1 MMLFGLELLL
11 ALLVYLQAFFQI
23 GRSWWWYETLLCFS
37 LSFGLIALCCFFFG
51 KTSRIM
57 LWIAPQSY
65 AAYLVHIFVILGLEY
80 HFDRVPMG
88 GGTGK
93 FLFVGVMASALV

>member
-57 LWIAPQSY
+57 LWIG
-65 AAYLVHIFVILGLEY
+65 AAIVCRLPVHIFVILGL
-80 HFDRVPMG
+80 
-88 GGTGK
+88 
-93 FLFVGVMASALV
+93 

>member
-1 MMLFGLELLL
+1 MGMMLFGLELLL
-11 ALLVYLQAFFQI
+11 ALSVYLQAFFQI

-37 LSFGLIALCCFFFG
+37 LSFGLIVLCCFFFG

-65 AAYLVHIFVILGLEY
+65 AAYLVHIFVILGL
-80 HFDRVPMG
+80 
-88 GGTGK
+88 
-93 FLFVGVMASALV
+93 